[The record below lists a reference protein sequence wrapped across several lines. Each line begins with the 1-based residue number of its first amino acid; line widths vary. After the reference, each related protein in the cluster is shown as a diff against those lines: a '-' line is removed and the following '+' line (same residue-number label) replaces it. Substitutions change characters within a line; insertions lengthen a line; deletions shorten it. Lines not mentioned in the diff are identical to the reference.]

1 MSYEPNQ
8 DLQFR
13 VLTNNFMSE
22 DDVLVYV
29 YGPTGTEIAT
39 GTAYA
44 IDSIGDKV
52 WEYVLNSALTTTV
65 GRYSCLFAQSDNYA
79 LDNLEVQSASGG
91 ATAAQVWAYA
101 TRTLTQSA
109 AAVTAAVSGS
119 DITILRGDTVVIA
132 LTGLGNISTRAKLW
146 FSIKD
151 LPKSQADTAAI
162 IEVEETGGLLRLNGT
177 ATTASYATLVV
188 TDATAGNITV
198 TLKPAATAQL
208 SIQDNLSYD
217 VQTMTA
223 AGVVT
228 TLTLGVADIT
238 EDVTRAIV

>member
-1 MSYEPNQ
+1 MSYKPN
-8 DLQFR
+8 DELQFR
-13 VLTNNFMSE
+13 VLTNGFTSE
-22 DDVLVYV
+22 GGDVNVYV
-29 YGPTGTEIAT
+29 YDPDGNEIAT
-39 GTAYA
+39 GTATT
-44 IDSIGDKV
+44 IDSIGDVV
-52 WEYVLNSALTTTV
+52 WEYVLAGSLTTAT
-65 GRYSCLFAQSDNYA
+65 GRYTCLFAQNEQYA
-79 LDNLEVQSASGG
+79 LDNLEVQDISGE
-91 ATAAQVWAYA
+91 VWAYA

-132 LTGLGNISTRAKLW
+132 LTGLGSITTRTKLW

-162 IEVEETGGLLRLNGT
+162 IELEETGGLLRLNG
-177 ATTASYATLVV
+177 ATTTTSYATLVV
-188 TDATAGNITV
+188 NDATAGDITV

-208 SIQDNLSYD
+208 SIQDNLQYD
-217 VQTMTA
+217 VQVLTA